1 MSTLIGKPE
10 TPPETASVDQS
21 ELIRRWAAMTK
32 WLRHKQQGWKELE
45 RRHGKW
51 KTRLYVPFVFP
62 FVLLLVFLG
71 EASVRLGE
79 HIEEFGYWLGRKVL

>member
-1 MSTLIGKPE
+1 MEEGKNND
-10 TPPETASVDQS
+10 TASNS
-21 ELIRRWAAMTK
+21 ALIRRWAAMTK

-45 RRHGKW
+45 RRYGKW

-62 FVLLLVFLG
+62 FVLLLVLLG

-79 HIEEFGYWLGRKVL
+79 HLEEFGYWLGRKVL